1 MRGEQSG
8 HPSDPSDIDVAIFP
22 TEAEPCREM
31 RSHVVT
37 VEHLDPF
44 ACGVQVASQSMGD
57 GGLSS

>member
-1 MRGEQSG
+1 
-8 HPSDPSDIDVAIFP
+8 
-22 TEAEPCREM
+22 M

-37 VEHLDPF
+37 VKHLDPF